1 MAHTE
6 AIILSMTPYERENP
20 QVLNAS
26 RKKRIAAGCGLQV
39 VDVNRLIK
47 QFEMVQQL
55 TKQMTKGRMP
65 SIPGM
70 GGLGG
75 FMGHGRGKKKRR
87 K

>member
-1 MAHTE
+1 M
-6 AIILSMTPYERENP
+6 
-20 QVLNAS
+20 
-26 RKKRIAAGCGLQV
+26 
-39 VDVNRLIK
+39 DVNRLLK
-47 QFEMVQQL
+47 QYEMVQQL

-75 FMGHGRGKKKRR
+75 LMGHGRSKKKRR